1 MINRRMH
8 KMKKNKLILI
18 GISILIT
25 LITVSFI
32 GPLFLQQNMSS
43 VDLYNISSPPSSEHF
58 LGTDDL
64 GRDVLARLLYGGRVS
79 LLVGVFATMLQVI
92 IGSILGVL
100 AGYFG
105 GIVDTI
111 IMRIVDIVMCFP
123 FFIVAIALAAIVG
136 PSVVNLI
143 VIIAVLSWTD
153 IARIVR
159 AEVLSIKE
167 RDFIMASKAIG
178 FNNFDIILKHIIPNI
193 LSSILV
199 AMTLSMATAILME
212 ASLSFL
218 GMGVKSPMP
227 SWGNMLTAAQ
237 NMRTLS
243 SEWWLWI
250 PPGFMI
256 IVSVLAI
263 NFLGEGLRKK
273 LDPKKHL

>member
-1 MINRRMH
+1 
-8 KMKKNKLILI
+8 MKKNKLILI
-18 GISILIT
+18 GTSILIT
-25 LITVSFI
+25 LIIVSFI
-32 GPLFLQQNMSS
+32 GPLFIKQDISS
-43 VDLYNISSPPSSEHF
+43 VDLYNISSPPSGEHL

-79 LLVGVFATMLQVI
+79 LLVGVFATILQVM
-92 IGSILGVL
+92 IGTILGVL

-105 GIVDTI
+105 GAIDAI

-143 VIIAVLSWTD
+143 IIIAILSWTD

-178 FNNFDIILKHIIPNI
+178 FNNLDIILKHIIPNV

-199 AMTLSMATAILME
+199 ATTLSMATAILME

-218 GMGVKSPMP
+218 GMGVKPPMP
-227 SWGNMLTAAQ
+227 SWGNMLTSAQ

-256 IVSVLAI
+256 IISVLAI
-263 NFLGEGLRKK
+263 NFLGEGLRRK
-273 LDPKKHL
+273 LDPKRK

>member
-1 MINRRMH
+1 
-8 KMKKNKLILI
+8 MKKNKLILI
-18 GISILIT
+18 GTSILIT
-25 LITVSFI
+25 LIIVSFI
-32 GPLFLQQNMSS
+32 GPLFIKQDISS
-43 VDLYNISSPPSSEHF
+43 VDLYNISSPPSGEHL

-79 LLVGVFATMLQVI
+79 LLVGVFATILQVM
-92 IGSILGVL
+92 IGTILGVI

-105 GIVDTI
+105 GAIDAI

-143 VIIAVLSWTD
+143 IIIAILSWTD

-178 FNNFDIILKHIIPNI
+178 FNNLDIILKHIIPNV

-199 AMTLSMATAILME
+199 ATTLSMATAILME

-218 GMGVKSPMP
+218 GMGVKPPMP

-256 IVSVLAI
+256 IISVLAI
-263 NFLGEGLRKK
+263 NFLGEGLRRK
-273 LDPKKHL
+273 LDPKRK

>member
-1 MINRRMH
+1 
-8 KMKKNKLILI
+8 MKKNKLILI
-18 GISILIT
+18 GTSILIT
-25 LITVSFI
+25 LIIVSFI
-32 GPLFLQQNMSS
+32 GPLFIKQDISS
-43 VDLYNISSPPSSEHF
+43 VDLYNISSPPSGEHL

-79 LLVGVFATMLQVI
+79 LLVGVFATILQVM
-92 IGSILGVL
+92 IGTILGVL

-105 GIVDTI
+105 GAIDAI

-143 VIIAVLSWTD
+143 IIIAILSWTD

-178 FNNFDIILKHIIPNI
+178 FNNLDIILKHIIPNV

-199 AMTLSMATAILME
+199 ATTLSMATAILME

-218 GMGVKSPMP
+218 GMGVKPPMP

-256 IVSVLAI
+256 IISVLAI
-263 NFLGEGLRKK
+263 NFLGEGLRRK
-273 LDPKKHL
+273 LDPKRK

>member
-1 MINRRMH
+1 
-8 KMKKNKLILI
+8 MKKNKLILI
-18 GISILIT
+18 GMSILIT
-25 LITVSFI
+25 LIIVSFI
-32 GPLFLQQNMSS
+32 GPLLLKQDMTS
-43 VDLYNISSPPSSEHF
+43 VDLYNISAPPSSEHL

-123 FFIVAIALAAIVG
+123 FFVVAIALAAIVG

-143 VIIAVLSWTD
+143 VIIAILSWTD

-218 GMGVKSPMP
+218 GMGVKQPMP

-263 NFLGEGLRKK
+263 NFLGEGLRKQ

>member
-1 MINRRMH
+1 
-8 KMKKNKLILI
+8 MKKNKLILI
-18 GISILIT
+18 GTGILTT
-25 LITVSFI
+25 LIIVSFI
-32 GPLFLQQNMSS
+32 GPLFIKQDISS
-43 VDLYNISSPPSSEHF
+43 VDLYNISSPPSGEHL

-79 LLVGVFATMLQVI
+79 LLVGVFATMLQVM
-92 IGSILGVL
+92 IGTILGVL

-105 GIVDTI
+105 GAIDAI

-143 VIIAVLSWTD
+143 IIIAILSWTD

-178 FNNFDIILKHIIPNI
+178 FNNLDIILKHIIPNV

-199 AMTLSMATAILME
+199 ATTLSMATAILME

-218 GMGVKSPMP
+218 GMGVKPPMP

-256 IVSVLAI
+256 IISVLAI
-263 NFLGEGLRKK
+263 NFLGEGLRRK
-273 LDPKKHL
+273 LDPKRK

>member
-1 MINRRMH
+1 
-8 KMKKNKLILI
+8 MKKNKLILI
-18 GISILIT
+18 GTSILIT
-25 LITVSFI
+25 LIIVSFI
-32 GPLFLQQNMSS
+32 GPLFIKQDISS
-43 VDLYNISSPPSSEHF
+43 VDLYNISSPPSGEHL

-79 LLVGVFATMLQVI
+79 LLVGVFATILQVM
-92 IGSILGVL
+92 IGTILGVI

-105 GIVDTI
+105 GAIDAI

-143 VIIAVLSWTD
+143 IIIAILSWTD

-178 FNNFDIILKHIIPNI
+178 FNNLDIILKHIIPNV

-199 AMTLSMATAILME
+199 ATTLSMATAILME

-218 GMGVKSPMP
+218 GMGVKPPMP

-256 IVSVLAI
+256 IISVLAI
-263 NFLGEGLRKK
+263 NFLGEGLRIK
-273 LDPKKHL
+273 LDPKRK

>member
-1 MINRRMH
+1 
-8 KMKKNKLILI
+8 MKKNKLILI
-18 GISILIT
+18 GTSILIT
-25 LITVSFI
+25 LIIVSFI
-32 GPLFLQQNMSS
+32 GPLFIKQDISS
-43 VDLYNISSPPSSEHF
+43 VDLYNISSPPSGEHL

-79 LLVGVFATMLQVI
+79 LLVGVFATMLQVM
-92 IGSILGVL
+92 IGTILGVL

-105 GIVDTI
+105 GVIDAI

-123 FFIVAIALAAIVG
+123 FFIVAIALAAIIG

-143 VIIAVLSWTD
+143 IIIAILSWTD

-178 FNNFDIILKHIIPNI
+178 FNNLDIILKHIIPNV

-199 AMTLSMATAILME
+199 ATTLSMATAILME

-218 GMGVKSPMP
+218 GMGVKPPMP

-256 IVSVLAI
+256 IISVLAI
-263 NFLGEGLRKK
+263 NFLGEGLRRK
-273 LDPKKHL
+273 LDPKRK

>member
-1 MINRRMH
+1 
-8 KMKKNKLILI
+8 MKKNKLILI
-18 GISILIT
+18 GTSILTT
-25 LITVSFI
+25 LIIVSFI
-32 GPLFLQQNMSS
+32 GPLFIKQDISS
-43 VDLYNISSPPSSEHF
+43 VDLYNISSPPSGEHL

-79 LLVGVFATMLQVI
+79 LLVGVFATMLQVM
-92 IGSILGVL
+92 IGTILGVI
-100 AGYFG
+100 AGYLG
-105 GIVDTI
+105 GAIDAI

-143 VIIAVLSWTD
+143 IIIAILSWTD

-178 FNNFDIILKHIIPNI
+178 FNNLDIILKHIIPNV

-199 AMTLSMATAILME
+199 ATTLSMATAILME

-218 GMGVKSPMP
+218 GMGVKPPMP
-227 SWGNMLTAAQ
+227 SWGNMLTSAQ

-256 IVSVLAI
+256 IISVLAI
-263 NFLGEGLRKK
+263 NFLGEGLRRK
-273 LDPKKHL
+273 LDPKRK

>member
-1 MINRRMH
+1 
-8 KMKKNKLILI
+8 MKKNKLILI
-18 GISILIT
+18 GTSILIT
-25 LITVSFI
+25 LIIVSFI
-32 GPLFLQQNMSS
+32 GPLFIKQDISS
-43 VDLYNISSPPSSEHF
+43 VDLYNISSPPSGEHL

-79 LLVGVFATMLQVI
+79 LLVGVFATMLQVM
-92 IGSILGVL
+92 IGTILGVL

-105 GIVDTI
+105 GAIDAI

-143 VIIAVLSWTD
+143 IIIAILSWTD

-178 FNNFDIILKHIIPNI
+178 FNNLDIILKHIIPNV

-199 AMTLSMATAILME
+199 ATTLSMANAILME

-218 GMGVKSPMP
+218 GMGVKPPMP

-256 IVSVLAI
+256 IISVLAI
-263 NFLGEGLRKK
+263 NFLGEGLRRK
-273 LDPKKHL
+273 LDHKRK

>member
-1 MINRRMH
+1 
-8 KMKKNKLILI
+8 MKKNKLILI
-18 GISILIT
+18 GTSILTT
-25 LITVSFI
+25 LIIVSFI
-32 GPLFLQQNMSS
+32 GPLFIKQDISS
-43 VDLYNISSPPSSEHF
+43 VDLYNISSPPSGEHL

-79 LLVGVFATMLQVI
+79 LLVGVFATMLQVM
-92 IGSILGVL
+92 IGTILGVL

-105 GIVDTI
+105 GAIDAI

-143 VIIAVLSWTD
+143 IIIAILSWTD

-159 AEVLSIKE
+159 SEVLSIKE

-178 FNNFDIILKHIIPNI
+178 FNNLDIILKHIIPNV

-199 AMTLSMATAILME
+199 ATTLSMATAILME

-218 GMGVKSPMP
+218 GMGVKPPMP

-256 IVSVLAI
+256 IISVLAI
-263 NFLGEGLRKK
+263 NFLGEGLRRK
-273 LDPKKHL
+273 LDPKRK

>member
-1 MINRRMH
+1 
-8 KMKKNKLILI
+8 MKKNKLILI
-18 GISILIT
+18 GTSILIT
-25 LITVSFI
+25 LIIVSFI
-32 GPLFLQQNMSS
+32 GPLFIKQDISS
-43 VDLYNISSPPSSEHF
+43 VDLYNISSPPSGEHL

-79 LLVGVFATMLQVI
+79 LLVGLFATMLQVM
-92 IGSILGVL
+92 IGTILGVL

-105 GIVDTI
+105 GVIDAI

-143 VIIAVLSWTD
+143 IIIAILSWTD

-178 FNNFDIILKHIIPNI
+178 FNNLDIILKHIIPNV

-199 AMTLSMATAILME
+199 ATTLSMATAILME

-218 GMGVKSPMP
+218 GMGVKPPMP

-256 IVSVLAI
+256 IISVLAI
-263 NFLGEGLRKK
+263 NFLGEGLRIQ
-273 LDPKKHL
+273 LDPKRK

>member
-1 MINRRMH
+1 MINRRIYR
-8 KMKKNKLILI
+8 MKKNKLILI
-18 GISILIT
+18 GTSILII
-25 LITVSFI
+25 LIIVSFI
-32 GPLFLQQNMSS
+32 GPLFIKQDISS
-43 VDLYNISSPPSSEHF
+43 VDLYNISSPPSGEHL

-79 LLVGVFATMLQVI
+79 LLVGVFATILQVM
-92 IGSILGVL
+92 IGTILGVL

-105 GIVDTI
+105 GAIDAI

-143 VIIAVLSWTD
+143 IIIAILSWTD

-178 FNNFDIILKHIIPNI
+178 FNNLDIILKHIIPNV

-199 AMTLSMATAILME
+199 ATTLSMATAILME

-218 GMGVKSPMP
+218 GMGVKPPMP

-256 IVSVLAI
+256 IISVLAI
-263 NFLGEGLRKK
+263 NFLGEGLRRK
-273 LDPKKHL
+273 LDPKRK

>member
-1 MINRRMH
+1 
-8 KMKKNKLILI
+8 MKKNKLILI
-18 GISILIT
+18 GTSILIT
-25 LITVSFI
+25 LIIVSFI
-32 GPLFLQQNMSS
+32 GPLFIKQDISS
-43 VDLYNISSPPSSEHF
+43 VDLYNISSPPSGEHL

-79 LLVGVFATMLQVI
+79 LLVGVFATILQVM
-92 IGSILGVL
+92 IGTILGVL

-105 GIVDTI
+105 GAIDAI

-143 VIIAVLSWTD
+143 IIIAILSWTD

-167 RDFIMASKAIG
+167 RNFIMASKAIG
-178 FNNFDIILKHIIPNI
+178 FNNFDIILKHIIPNV

-199 AMTLSMATAILME
+199 ATTLSMATAILME

-218 GMGVKSPMP
+218 GMGVKPPMP

-256 IVSVLAI
+256 IISVLAI
-263 NFLGEGLRKK
+263 NFLGEGLRRK
-273 LDPKKHL
+273 LDPKRK

>member
-1 MINRRMH
+1 MINRRIYR
-8 KMKKNKLILI
+8 MKKNKLILI
-18 GISILIT
+18 GTSILIT
-25 LITVSFI
+25 LIIVSFI
-32 GPLFLQQNMSS
+32 GPLFIKQDISS
-43 VDLYNISSPPSSEHF
+43 VDLYNISSPPSGEHL

-79 LLVGVFATMLQVI
+79 LLVGVFATILQVM
-92 IGSILGVL
+92 IGTILGVI

-105 GIVDTI
+105 GAIDAI

-143 VIIAVLSWTD
+143 IIIAILSWTD

-178 FNNFDIILKHIIPNI
+178 FNNLDIILKHIIPNV

-199 AMTLSMATAILME
+199 ATTLSMATAILME

-218 GMGVKSPMP
+218 GMGVKPPMP

-256 IVSVLAI
+256 IISVLAI
-263 NFLGEGLRKK
+263 NFLGEGLRRK
-273 LDPKKHL
+273 LDPKRK

>member
-1 MINRRMH
+1 
-8 KMKKNKLILI
+8 MKKNKLILI
-18 GISILIT
+18 GTSILIT
-25 LITVSFI
+25 LIIVSFI
-32 GPLFLQQNMSS
+32 GPLFIKQDNISS
-43 VDLYNISSPPSSEHF
+43 VDLYNISSPPSGEHL

-79 LLVGVFATMLQVI
+79 LLVGVFATMLQVM
-92 IGSILGVL
+92 IGTILGVL

-105 GIVDTI
+105 GAIDAI

-143 VIIAVLSWTD
+143 IIIAILSWTD

-178 FNNFDIILKHIIPNI
+178 FNNLDIILKHIIPNV

-199 AMTLSMATAILME
+199 ATTLSMATAILME

-218 GMGVKSPMP
+218 GMGVKPPMP

-256 IVSVLAI
+256 IISVLAI
-263 NFLGEGLRKK
+263 NFLGEGLRRK
-273 LDPKKHL
+273 LDPKRK

>member
-1 MINRRMH
+1 
-8 KMKKNKLILI
+8 MKKNKLILI
-18 GISILIT
+18 GTSILIT
-25 LITVSFI
+25 LIIVSFI
-32 GPLFLQQNMSS
+32 GPLFIKQDISS
-43 VDLYNISSPPSSEHF
+43 VDLYNISSPPSGEHL

-79 LLVGVFATMLQVI
+79 LLVGVFATMLQVM
-92 IGSILGVL
+92 IGTILGVL

-105 GIVDTI
+105 GVIDAI

-143 VIIAVLSWTD
+143 IIIAILSWTD

-178 FNNFDIILKHIIPNI
+178 FNNLDIILKHIIPNV

-199 AMTLSMATAILME
+199 ATTLSMATAILME

-218 GMGVKSPMP
+218 GMGVKPPMP

-256 IVSVLAI
+256 IISVLAI
-263 NFLGEGLRKK
+263 NFLGEGLRRK
-273 LDPKKHL
+273 LDPKRK

>member
-1 MINRRMH
+1 
-8 KMKKNKLILI
+8 MKKNKLILI
-18 GISILIT
+18 GTSILIT
-25 LITVSFI
+25 LIIVSFI
-32 GPLFLQQNMSS
+32 GPLFIKQDISS
-43 VDLYNISSPPSSEHF
+43 VDLYNISSPPSGEHL

-79 LLVGVFATMLQVI
+79 LIVGVFATMLQVM
-92 IGSILGVL
+92 IGTILGVL

-105 GIVDTI
+105 GAIDAI

-143 VIIAVLSWTD
+143 IIIAILSWTD

-178 FNNFDIILKHIIPNI
+178 FNNLDIILKHIIPNV

-199 AMTLSMATAILME
+199 ATTLSMANAILME

-218 GMGVKSPMP
+218 GMGVKPPMP

-256 IVSVLAI
+256 IISVLAI
-263 NFLGEGLRKK
+263 NFLGEGLRIK
-273 LDPKKHL
+273 LNPKRK

>member
-1 MINRRMH
+1 
-8 KMKKNKLILI
+8 MKKNKLILI
-18 GISILIT
+18 GTSILIT
-25 LITVSFI
+25 LIIVSFI
-32 GPLFLQQNMSS
+32 GPLFIKQDISS
-43 VDLYNISSPPSSEHF
+43 VDLYNISSPPSGEHL

-79 LLVGVFATMLQVI
+79 LLVGVFATMLQVM
-92 IGSILGVL
+92 IGTILGVL

-105 GIVDTI
+105 GAIDAI

-143 VIIAVLSWTD
+143 IIIAILSWTD

-178 FNNFDIILKHIIPNI
+178 FNNLDIILKHIIPNV

-199 AMTLSMATAILME
+199 ATTLSMATAILME

-218 GMGVKSPMP
+218 GMGVKPPMP

-256 IVSVLAI
+256 IISVLAI
-263 NFLGEGLRKK
+263 NFLGEGLRRK
-273 LDPKKHL
+273 LDPKRK

>member
-1 MINRRMH
+1 
-8 KMKKNKLILI
+8 MKKNKLILI
-18 GISILIT
+18 GTSILIT
-25 LITVSFI
+25 LIIVSFI
-32 GPLFLQQNMSS
+32 GSLFIKQDISS
-43 VDLYNISSPPSSEHF
+43 VDLYNISSPPSGEHL

-79 LLVGVFATMLQVI
+79 LLVGVFATMLQVM
-92 IGSILGVL
+92 IGTILGVL

-105 GIVDTI
+105 GAIDAI

-143 VIIAVLSWTD
+143 IIIAILSWTD

-178 FNNFDIILKHIIPNI
+178 FNNLDIILKHIIPNV

-199 AMTLSMATAILME
+199 ATTLSMATAILME

-218 GMGVKSPMP
+218 GMGVKPPMP

-256 IVSVLAI
+256 IISVLAI
-263 NFLGEGLRKK
+263 NFLGEGLRRK
-273 LDPKKHL
+273 LDPKRK

>member
-1 MINRRMH
+1 
-8 KMKKNKLILI
+8 MKKNKLILI
-18 GISILIT
+18 GTSILIT
-25 LITVSFI
+25 LIIVSFI
-32 GPLFLQQNMSS
+32 GPLFIKQDISS
-43 VDLYNISSPPSSEHF
+43 VDLYNISSPPSGEHL

-79 LLVGVFATMLQVI
+79 LLVGVFATMLQVM
-92 IGSILGVL
+92 IGTILGVL

-105 GIVDTI
+105 GAIDAI

-143 VIIAVLSWTD
+143 IIIAILSWTD

-159 AEVLSIKE
+159 SEVLSIKE

-178 FNNFDIILKHIIPNI
+178 FNNLDIILKHIIPNV

-199 AMTLSMATAILME
+199 ATTLSMATAILME

-218 GMGVKSPMP
+218 GMGVKPPMP

-256 IVSVLAI
+256 IISVLAI
-263 NFLGEGLRKK
+263 NFLGEGLRRK
-273 LDPKKHL
+273 LDPKRK

>member
-1 MINRRMH
+1 
-8 KMKKNKLILI
+8 MKKNKMIVIGSFVLIAL
-18 GISILIT
+18 GILA
-25 LITVSFI
+25 FI
-32 GPLFLQQNMSS
+32 GPLFIKNNTSTI
-43 VDLYNISSPPSSEHF
+43 DLFNISSPPNKDHL
-58 LGTDDL
+58 LGTDEL

-79 LLVGVFATMLQVI
+79 LLVGVFATLLQVT
-92 IGSILGVL
+92 IGTVLGVI

-105 GIVDTI
+105 GIIDSI
-111 IMRIVDIVMCFP
+111 IMRIVDMIMCFP

-136 PSVVNLI
+136 PSVFNL
-143 VIIAVLSWTD
+143 VFIIAILSWTD

-167 RDFIMASKAIG
+167 RDFIMASRAIG
-178 FNNFDIILKHIIPNI
+178 FSNLDIIIKHIVPNI

-199 AMTLSMATAILME
+199 AMTLSMANTILME

-218 GMGVKSPMP
+218 GMGVKPPMP

-256 IVSVLAI
+256 IMSVLAI
-263 NFLGEGLRKK
+263 NFLGEGLRNK
-273 LDPKKHL
+273 LDPKKKV

>member
-1 MINRRMH
+1 
-8 KMKKNKLILI
+8 MKKNKLILI
-18 GISILIT
+18 GTGILTT
-25 LITVSFI
+25 LIIVSFI
-32 GPLFLQQNMSS
+32 GPLFIKQDISS
-43 VDLYNISSPPSSEHF
+43 VDLYNISSPPSGEHL

-79 LLVGVFATMLQVI
+79 LLVGVFATMLQVM
-92 IGSILGVL
+92 IGTILGVL

-105 GIVDTI
+105 GAIDAI
-111 IMRIVDIVMCFP
+111 IMRIVDIAMCFP

-143 VIIAVLSWTD
+143 IIIAILSWTD

-178 FNNFDIILKHIIPNI
+178 FNNLDIILKHIIPNV

-199 AMTLSMATAILME
+199 ATTLSMATAILME

-218 GMGVKSPMP
+218 GMGVKPPMP

-237 NMRTLS
+237 NMKTLS

-256 IVSVLAI
+256 IISVLAI
-263 NFLGEGLRKK
+263 NFLGEGLRRK
-273 LDPKKHL
+273 LDPKRK

>member
-1 MINRRMH
+1 
-8 KMKKNKLILI
+8 MKKNKLILI
-18 GISILIT
+18 GTSILIT
-25 LITVSFI
+25 LIIVSFI
-32 GPLFLQQNMSS
+32 GPLFIKQDISS
-43 VDLYNISSPPSSEHF
+43 VDLYNISSPPSGEHL

-79 LLVGVFATMLQVI
+79 LLVGVFATMLQVM
-92 IGSILGVL
+92 IGTILGVL

-105 GIVDTI
+105 GAIDAI

-143 VIIAVLSWTD
+143 IIIAILSWTD

-178 FNNFDIILKHIIPNI
+178 FNNLDIILKHIIPNV

-199 AMTLSMATAILME
+199 ATTLSMATAILME

-218 GMGVKSPMP
+218 GMGVKPPMP

-256 IVSVLAI
+256 IISVLAI
-263 NFLGEGLRKK
+263 NFLGEGLRRK
-273 LDPKKHL
+273 LDHKRK

>member
-1 MINRRMH
+1 
-8 KMKKNKLILI
+8 MKKNKLILI
-18 GISILIT
+18 GTSILIT
-25 LITVSFI
+25 LIIVSFI
-32 GPLFLQQNMSS
+32 GPLFIKQDISS
-43 VDLYNISSPPSSEHF
+43 VDLYNISSPPSGEHL

-79 LLVGVFATMLQVI
+79 LLVGVFATMLQVM
-92 IGSILGVL
+92 IGTILGVL

-105 GIVDTI
+105 GAIDAI

-143 VIIAVLSWTD
+143 IIIAILSWTD

-178 FNNFDIILKHIIPNI
+178 FNNLDIILKHIIPNV

-199 AMTLSMATAILME
+199 ATTLSMATAILME

-218 GMGVKSPMP
+218 GMGVKPPMP

-256 IVSVLAI
+256 IISVLAI
-263 NFLGEGLRKK
+263 NFLGEGLRGK
-273 LDPKKHL
+273 LDPKRK

>member
-1 MINRRMH
+1 
-8 KMKKNKLILI
+8 MKKNKLILI
-18 GISILIT
+18 GTSILIT
-25 LITVSFI
+25 LIIVSFI
-32 GPLFLQQNMSS
+32 GPLFIKQDISS
-43 VDLYNISSPPSSEHF
+43 VDLYNISSPPSGEHL

-79 LLVGVFATMLQVI
+79 LLVGVFATMLQVM
-92 IGSILGVL
+92 IGTILGVL

-105 GIVDTI
+105 GAIDAI

-143 VIIAVLSWTD
+143 IIIAILSWTD

-178 FNNFDIILKHIIPNI
+178 FNNLDIILKHIIPNV

-199 AMTLSMATAILME
+199 ATTLSMATAILME

-256 IVSVLAI
+256 IISVLAI
-263 NFLGEGLRKK
+263 NFLGEGLRRK
-273 LDPKKHL
+273 LDPKRK

>member
-1 MINRRMH
+1 
-8 KMKKNKLILI
+8 MKKNKLILI
-18 GISILIT
+18 GTSILII
-25 LITVSFI
+25 LIIVSFI
-32 GPLFLQQNMSS
+32 GPLFIKQDISS
-43 VDLYNISSPPSSEHF
+43 VDLYNISSPPSGEHL

-79 LLVGVFATMLQVI
+79 LLVGVFATILQVM
-92 IGSILGVL
+92 IGTILGVL

-105 GIVDTI
+105 GAIDAI

-143 VIIAVLSWTD
+143 IIIAILSWTD

-178 FNNFDIILKHIIPNI
+178 FNNLDIILKHIIPNV

-199 AMTLSMATAILME
+199 ATTLSMATAILME

-218 GMGVKSPMP
+218 GMGVKPPMP

-256 IVSVLAI
+256 IIFVLAI
-263 NFLGEGLRKK
+263 NFLGEGLRRK
-273 LDPKKHL
+273 LDPKRK

>member
-1 MINRRMH
+1 
-8 KMKKNKLILI
+8 MKKNKLILI
-18 GISILIT
+18 GTSILII
-25 LITVSFI
+25 LIIASFI
-32 GPLFLQQNMSS
+32 GPLFIKQDISS
-43 VDLYNISSPPSSEHF
+43 VDLYNISSPPSGEHL

-79 LLVGVFATMLQVI
+79 LLVGVFATMLQVM
-92 IGSILGVL
+92 IGTILGVL

-105 GIVDTI
+105 GAIDAI

-143 VIIAVLSWTD
+143 IIIAILSWTD

-178 FNNFDIILKHIIPNI
+178 FNNLDIILKHIIPNV

-199 AMTLSMATAILME
+199 ATTLSMATAILME

-218 GMGVKSPMP
+218 GMGVKPPMP

-256 IVSVLAI
+256 IISVLAI
-263 NFLGEGLRKK
+263 NFLGEGLRRK
-273 LDPKKHL
+273 LDPKRK

>member
-1 MINRRMH
+1 
-8 KMKKNKLILI
+8 MKKNKLILI
-18 GISILIT
+18 GTSILII
-25 LITVSFI
+25 LIIVSFI
-32 GPLFLQQNMSS
+32 GPLFIKQDISS
-43 VDLYNISSPPSSEHF
+43 VDLYNISSPPSGEHL

-79 LLVGVFATMLQVI
+79 LLVGVFATILQVM
-92 IGSILGVL
+92 IGTILGVL

-105 GIVDTI
+105 GAIDAI

-143 VIIAVLSWTD
+143 IIIAILSWTD

-178 FNNFDIILKHIIPNI
+178 FNNLDIILKHIIPNV

-199 AMTLSMATAILME
+199 ATTLSMATAILME

-218 GMGVKSPMP
+218 GMGVKPPMP

-256 IVSVLAI
+256 IISVLAI
-263 NFLGEGLRKK
+263 NFLGEGLRRK
-273 LDPKKHL
+273 LDPKRK

>member
-1 MINRRMH
+1 
-8 KMKKNKLILI
+8 MKKNKLILI
-18 GISILIT
+18 GTSILIT
-25 LITVSFI
+25 LIIVSFI
-32 GPLFLQQNMSS
+32 GPLFIKQDISS
-43 VDLYNISSPPSSEHF
+43 VDLYNISSPPSGEHL

-92 IGSILGVL
+92 IGTILGVL

-105 GIVDTI
+105 GVIDAI
-111 IMRIVDIVMCFP
+111 IMKIVDIVMCFP

-143 VIIAVLSWTD
+143 IIIAILSWTD

-178 FNNFDIILKHIIPNI
+178 FNNLDIILKHIIPNV

-199 AMTLSMATAILME
+199 ATTLSMATAILME

-218 GMGVKSPMP
+218 GMGVKPPMP

-256 IVSVLAI
+256 IISVLAI
-263 NFLGEGLRKK
+263 NFLGEGLRRK
-273 LDPKKHL
+273 LDPKRK

>member
-1 MINRRMH
+1 
-8 KMKKNKLILI
+8 MKKNKLILI
-18 GISILIT
+18 GMSILIT
-25 LITVSFI
+25 LIIVSFI
-32 GPLFLQQNMSS
+32 GPLFLKQNINS
-43 VDLYNISSPPSSEHF
+43 VDLYNISSPPSSEHL

-92 IGSILGVL
+92 IGSILGIL

-111 IMRIVDIVMCFP
+111 IMRNVDIVMCFP

-218 GMGVKSPMP
+218 GMGVKPPMP